1 MVVMPANGRLDDAR
15 IVGRAAGEGLEAVLS
30 LPGLVAAVSWAIG
43 LAVGVFG
50 LLAGH
55 AGVVILASVVVVV
68 APLLGVAWLSY
79 GHRHRAGGR
88 SMT

>member
-1 MVVMPANGRLDDAR
+1 MVVMPANGRLGDAR
-15 IVGRAAGEGLEAVLS
+15 IVGRDAGEGLEAVLS

-55 AGVVILASVVVVV
+55 AGVVMVASVVAVV

-79 GHRHRAGGR
+79 SQRNRAGGR
-88 SMT
+88 LMT